1 MAKTVADVMSAP
13 AGPERDDAI
22 HAWCASVWSA
32 FGENQPAI
40 AELLHR
46 LARMTVQEIRALPS
60 MHPGR
65 ADVIT
70 GGALI
75 EARVAARLSV
85 QDLIVSESDIL
96 DGIALQLMDQ

>member
-1 MAKTVADVMSAP
+1 
-13 AGPERDDAI
+13 
-22 HAWCASVWSA
+22 
-32 FGENQPAI
+32 
-40 AELLHR
+40 
-46 LARMTVQEIRALPS
+46 